1 IQVGPV
7 PVVVVPKV
15 PVFLTASGS
24 AGLGFE
30 VSGTVGGALS
40 WSSADPTHLATQNLS
55 SGPTV
60 NGRVIPGV
68 TVTGEVKVG
77 LQVQPQAGIYDAA
90 GPNIEADLDDDAKI
104 DFNPAPGDPFL
115 TIAKEID
122 LKAGLD
128 LDLLGQHAS
137 LEASIGAF
145 QFGSFTI
152 EDPPTASYTIT
163 PSGGTVST
171 GGTLALKAT
180 RSDGTTQ
187 KLTWRLV
194 GGTRSD
200 SISASGV
207 LHASAPAGRTLTVTV
222 SDASGA
228 AGEATVTVGLPFDAP
243 SSVTATQKSG
253 GTSASVTWKRP

>member
-145 QFGSFTI
+145 QFGSGL
-152 EDPPTASYTIT
+152 EVD
-163 PSGGTVST
+163 
-171 GGTLALKAT
+171 LL
-180 RSDGTTQ
+180 SDRQ
-187 KLTWRLV
+187 ERV
-194 GGTRSD
+194 
-200 SISASGV
+200 
-207 LHASAPAGRTLTVTV
+207 AGRGVEVDLGVIVEIGFDVRPGRVVDPGLRLDLKTDLHLAGDR
-222 SDASGA
+222 DAGDHA
-228 AGEATVTVGLPFDAP
+228 AVH
-243 SSVTATQKSG
+243 
-253 GTSASVTWKRP
+253 R